1 MEKTEY
7 QGEAH
12 YKGYQYEPIKFITD
26 MKFDFIQGNILKYLV
41 RYRKKNGLQDLKKA
55 KNYAEIGYMHGAKGR
70 TYGSVLERD
79 INLDR
84 LYRFISQPQFDQQA
98 RDFLMILITLIC
110 NYQMREL
117 AHLIDM
123 QMAIEYPTQE
133 RPVEQLRQIKE
144 AAEHVL
150 SEVQKRE
157 DEAKGNGFLEVAIAN
172 SENCSDMKLMLQI
185 IRDTITL

>member
-1 MEKTEY
+1 MEKAEY

-12 YKGYQYEPIKFITD
+12 YKGYKYEPIKFITD

-55 KNYAEIGYMHGAKGR
+55 RNYAEFGYMNGVKGR

-79 INLDR
+79 SNLDR
-84 LYRFISQPQFDQQA
+84 LYRFISQPQFDQQT
-98 RDFLMILITLIC
+98 RDFLIILITLIC

-123 QMAIEYPTQE
+123 QMAIEYPKNQHG
-133 RPVEQLRQIKE
+133 
-144 AAEHVL
+144 AE
-150 SEVQKRE
+150 
-157 DEAKGNGFLEVAIAN
+157 
-172 SENCSDMKLMLQI
+172 
-185 IRDTITL
+185 

>member
-1 MEKTEY
+1 MEKAEY

-12 YKGYQYEPIKFITD
+12 YKGYQYEPVKFIID

-55 KNYAEIGYMHGAKGR
+55 KNYAKIGYMHGAKGR

-84 LYRFISQPQFDQQA
+84 LYRFISQAQFDQQT

-123 QMAIEYPTQE
+123 QMAIEYPKNQHG
-133 RPVEQLRQIKE
+133 
-144 AAEHVL
+144 AE
-150 SEVQKRE
+150 
-157 DEAKGNGFLEVAIAN
+157 
-172 SENCSDMKLMLQI
+172 
-185 IRDTITL
+185 

>member
-1 MEKTEY
+1 MEKAEY

-12 YKGYQYEPIKFITD
+12 YKGYQYEPVKFIID

-70 TYGSVLERD
+70 IYGSVLERD
-79 INLDR
+79 VNLDR
-84 LYRFISQPQFDQQA
+84 LYRFISQPQFDQQT

-123 QMAIEYPTQE
+123 QMKIEYPTH
-133 RPVEQLRQIKE
+133 
-144 AAEHVL
+144 EHGT
-150 SEVQKRE
+150 EYKRN
-157 DEAKGNGFLEVAIAN
+157 DPG
-172 SENCSDMKLMLQI
+172 QP
-185 IRDTITL
+185 

>member
-12 YKGYQYEPIKFITD
+12 YKGYKYEPVKYIMD

-55 KNYAEIGYMHGAKGR
+55 RYYAEIGYMHGTKGR

-84 LYRFISQPQFDQQA
+84 LYRFISQPQFDQQTI
-98 RDFLMILITLIC
+98 DFLMILITLIC

-123 QMAIEYPTQE
+123 QMKIEYPTH
-133 RPVEQLRQIKE
+133 
-144 AAEHVL
+144 EHGT
-150 SEVQKRE
+150 EYKRN
-157 DEAKGNGFLEVAIAN
+157 DPG
-172 SENCSDMKLMLQI
+172 QP
-185 IRDTITL
+185 

>member
-1 MEKTEY
+1 MEKAEY

-55 KNYAEIGYMHGAKGR
+55 RNYAEFGHSNGTKGR
-70 TYGSVLERD
+70 TYGSVLEEGC
-79 INLDR
+79 NLEN
-84 LYRFISQPQFDQQA
+84 LCCFVLQEQFDKKTQ
-98 RDFLMILITLIC
+98 DFLLIAITLIC

-123 QMAIEYPTQE
+123 QMAIEYHTN
-133 RPVEQLRQIKE
+133 EQ
-144 AAEHVL
+144 
-150 SEVQKRE
+150 
-157 DEAKGNGFLEVAIAN
+157 
-172 SENCSDMKLMLQI
+172 
-185 IRDTITL
+185 

>member
-12 YKGYQYEPIKFITD
+12 YKGYKYEPVKYIMD

-55 KNYAEIGYMHGAKGR
+55 KHYAEIGSKDKKQNW
-70 TYGSVLERD
+70 TTFGSVLEEGNNMANT
-79 INLDR
+79 IS
-84 LYRFISQPQFDQQA
+84 FIIQEQFDLPTQN
-98 RDFLMILITLIC
+98 FLMIVITLIC

-123 QMAIEYPTQE
+123 QIKIEYPKNEQE
-133 RPVEQLRQIKE
+133 
-144 AAEHVL
+144 
-150 SEVQKRE
+150 
-157 DEAKGNGFLEVAIAN
+157 
-172 SENCSDMKLMLQI
+172 
-185 IRDTITL
+185 